1 MTDIL
6 LKLLVIIVILFILYI
21 SFSTSR
27 VKEGLTNATSSTST
41 SATSSTSSSTTN
53 GLAGNASTYASN
65 ISSQVTKLN
74 DALLISKYNSD
85 YVSVV
90 NELQDYINAQA
101 LETILNI
108 SPTDLANN
116 DISTTL
122 QTLNSFNGAQSSLSN
137 ILKYLSAN

>member
-1 MTDIL
+1 MEIF
-6 LKLLVIIVILFILYI
+6 LKILVIIVIVFILYI

-27 VKEGLTNATSSTST
+27 VKEGLTNASDSTSGTTTT
-41 SATSSTSSSTTN
+41 SNSTTSTTN

-85 YVSVV
+85 YVNVV

>member
-1 MTDIL
+1 MTDLL
-6 LKLLVIIVILFILYI
+6 LKLLVIVVIIFFLYI
-21 SFSTSR
+21 SFSTSI
-27 VKEGLTNATSSTST
+27 VKEGLTNANATTPTTST
-41 SATSSTSSSTTN
+41 TTTTSDTN

-74 DALLISKYNSD
+74 DALLVSKYNSD
-85 YVSVV
+85 YKSVV

-108 SPTDLANN
+108 TPTDLANN

-122 QTLNSFNGAQSSLSN
+122 QTLNTYSGAQTSLNN
-137 ILKYLSAN
+137 ILTYLSAN

>member
-1 MTDIL
+1 MIDIL
-6 LKLLVIIVILFILYI
+6 LKLLVVVVILFILYI

-27 VKEGLTNATSSTST
+27 VKEGLTNATSSTTATTT
-41 SATSSTSSSTTN
+41 STN

-74 DALLISKYNSD
+74 DALLVSKYNSD
-85 YVSVV
+85 YVNVV
-90 NELQDYINAQA
+90 NDLQDYINAQA

-116 DISTTL
+116 DITSTI
-122 QTLNSFNGAQSSLSN
+122 QTLNSYSGAQASLSN
-137 ILKYLSAN
+137 ILNYLSAN

>member
-6 LKLLVIIVILFILYI
+6 LKLLVIVVIIFILYI
-21 SFSTSR
+21 SFSTSI
-27 VKEGLTNATSSTST
+27 VKEGLTNATTST
-41 SATSSTSSSTTN
+41 TTSTTSDTN

-65 ISSQVTKLN
+65 ISTQVTKLN
-74 DALLISKYNSD
+74 DALLVSKYNSD
-85 YVSVV
+85 YKNVV

-108 SPTDLANN
+108 SSTDLANN

-122 QTLNSFNGAQSSLSN
+122 QTLNTYSGAQTSLSN
-137 ILKYLSAN
+137 ILTYLSAN